1 MKSNINLLFCIIISC
16 LLCSCAKDNFFFKRS
31 ASNKLVD
38 RKGFEGSKRR
48 PLYNNKY
55 IEVAKKNIESNDYEE
70 KEDYDLSEEKDPP
83 SDSIHMYQKMME
95 MEKKR
100 ILANMKKSRESSQKD
115 SPYPVLSKIKPK
127 SEAESAQIEKESE
140 DLRRQIEEMRG
151 LVNEMKKQISG
162 SKCGIKNPSIT
173 NNAPV
178 NLCPAPVNDK
188 FFQGSTDQK
197 MCYPK

>member
-1 MKSNINLLFCIIISC
+1 MKSIINLLFCIIISC

-38 RKGFEGSKRR
+38 RKGFEGAKRR

-55 IEVAKKNIESNDYEE
+55 IEVAKKNIENDDYEE

-100 ILANMKKSRESSQKD
+100 ILANMKKSREESKKD
-115 SPYPVLSKIKPK
+115 SPYPILSKIKPK
-127 SEAESAQIEKESE
+127 SETSSNQVEKESE
-140 DLRRQIEEMRG
+140 DLKKQIEEMRI

-162 SKCGIKNPSIT
+162 SKCKIQDTSMING
-173 NNAPV
+173 APV
-178 NLCPAPVNDK
+178 NLCPTNDRC
-188 FFQGSTDQK
+188 FQGSNEQK